1 MGFFHKIFHMED
13 DFVNFLIRAEDV
25 ISFVKKHTSYCGI
38 KNNLLR
44 RERKWRRFSPDFI
57 IKAKHGYYLVKT
69 KGREEI
75 QVPDKNIAT
84 QKWYEAVSK
93 GISKRWVYL
102 YLREGEWS
110 GKITLKDCEEDGW
123 YR

>member
-1 MGFFHKIFHMED
+1 VE
-13 DFVNFLIRAEDV
+13 
-25 ISFVKKHTSYCGI
+25 
-38 KNNLLR
+38 
-44 RERKWRRFSPDFI
+44 
-57 IKAKHGYYLVKT
+57 T